1 MLPLPFSGGLSLSL
15 SLYAQL
21 AAVDC
26 DTFLVAPFPEFNDAE
41 DAAGSASVLRNVL
54 FCQRVTDTVID
65 MLHATC
71 CLYKWLIHFSSGG
84 GTGTKAGARVKALN
98 RPWPTGCSSSARGS
112 VEGGQG
118 AGDPQRLP
126 ANATGYNQEHTRTAT
141 ANGWMSW
148 PGQGW
153 QWLACGSHEWLEWVA
168 RWPTGSLARQGL
180 NLSQRTSAAQELVAH
195 DCARCPLR
203 PLSLC
208 LTLLHVS
215 CVQCPLSCARPRRP
229 VPVTWANL
237 SPCRCQFCLLKF

>member
-1 MLPLPFSGGLSLSL
+1 MIIPKQKTMKRLNTLKIIIPITMIILIIPKIPILTREKPLIIRILFDMNFVRTMLFSPFSGRPSLSL

-84 GTGTKAGARVKALN
+84 GTGTEAKALN

-112 VEGGQG
+112 VERGPGEREIRKDYLPMQPDITRNTL
-118 AGDPQRLP
+118 ALPQQMD
-126 ANATGYNQEHTRTAT
+126 G
-141 ANGWMSW
+141 
-148 PGQGW
+148 
-153 QWLACGSHEWLEWVA
+153 
-168 RWPTGSLARQGL
+168 
-180 NLSQRTSAAQELVAH
+180 
-195 DCARCPLR
+195 
-203 PLSLC
+203 
-208 LTLLHVS
+208 
-215 CVQCPLSCARPRRP
+215 
-229 VPVTWANL
+229 
-237 SPCRCQFCLLKF
+237 

>member
-1 MLPLPFSGGLSLSL
+1 MSEQCFLFPSLADPLSLSL

-84 GTGTKAGARVKALN
+84 GGRGRGEGIKPTLANRMQQLSARERGKGAR
-98 RPWPTGCSSSARGS
+98 
-112 VEGGQG
+112 G

-141 ANGWMSW
+141 ANGWMS
-148 PGQGW
+148 
-153 QWLACGSHEWLEWVA
+153 
-168 RWPTGSLARQGL
+168 
-180 NLSQRTSAAQELVAH
+180 
-195 DCARCPLR
+195 
-203 PLSLC
+203 
-208 LTLLHVS
+208 
-215 CVQCPLSCARPRRP
+215 
-229 VPVTWANL
+229 
-237 SPCRCQFCLLKF
+237 

>member
-1 MLPLPFSGGLSLSL
+1 MSEQCFPFPSLADPLSLSL

-71 CLYKWLIHFSSGG
+71 YMLLVQMANTLFKRGRDGDRGRGRGEGIKPTLANRMQQLSARERG
-84 GTGTKAGARVKALN
+84 KGAR
-98 RPWPTGCSSSARGS
+98 
-112 VEGGQG
+112 G

-141 ANGWMSW
+141 ANGWMS
-148 PGQGW
+148 
-153 QWLACGSHEWLEWVA
+153 
-168 RWPTGSLARQGL
+168 
-180 NLSQRTSAAQELVAH
+180 
-195 DCARCPLR
+195 
-203 PLSLC
+203 
-208 LTLLHVS
+208 
-215 CVQCPLSCARPRRP
+215 
-229 VPVTWANL
+229 
-237 SPCRCQFCLLKF
+237 